1 MTMRPRP
8 RRLCVFCGAADA
20 VAPRYL
26 EVARAFGAAAAARG
40 LGLVYGGCSTGS
52 MGAVADGALD
62 AGGEVIGVLPD
73 VLGGREPGHPRLT
86 ELLRVPDMHTRKA
99 VMTALVDGF
108 VALPGGYG
116 TLDELFEALTWRQIG
131 THAKPVALLDVDG
144 YFAPLIAFIDHATR
158 AGFVAERARR
168 FFFVDSNA
176 ERLLDELARI
186 VGASASAPGP
196 R

>member
-1 MTMRPRP
+1 MTLPKKK
-8 RRLCVFCGAADA
+8 RRLCVFCGAADG
-20 VAPRYL
+20 VAERYRS
-26 EVARAFGAAAAARG
+26 VARAFGAAAAERG
-40 LGLVYGGCSTGS
+40 LGIVYGGCSTGL

-62 AGGEVIGVLPD
+62 AGGEVVGILPD

-99 VMTALVDGF
+99 LMTSISDGF

-144 YFAPLIAFIDHATR
+144 YFAPLLSFLDQATA

-168 FFFVDSNA
+168 FFFCEREAD
-176 ERLLDELARI
+176 RLLAEMARL
-186 VGASASAPGP
+186 VGA
-196 R
+196 

>member
-1 MTMRPRP
+1 M
-8 RRLCVFCGAADA
+8 FCGAASG
-20 VAPRYL
+20 VAPRYR
-26 EVARAFGAAAAARG
+26 EVARAFGAAAATRG
-40 LGLVYGGCSTGS
+40 FGLVYGGCSTGL

-62 AGGEVIGVLPD
+62 AGGEVTGVLPD

-144 YFAPLIAFIDHATR
+144 YFAPLITFIDQATR
-158 AGFVAERARR
+158 AGFVAERARH
-168 FFFVDSNA
+168 FFFVEQSA

-186 VGASASAPGP
+186 VATEASAPGP